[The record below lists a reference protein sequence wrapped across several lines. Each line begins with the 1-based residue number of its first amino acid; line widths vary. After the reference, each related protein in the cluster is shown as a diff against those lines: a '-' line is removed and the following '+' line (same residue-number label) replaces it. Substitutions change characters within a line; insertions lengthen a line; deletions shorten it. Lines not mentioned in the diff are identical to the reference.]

1 MDDLVRVAVAPNEA
15 EAEVICGL
23 LRSEGIKCFYRQTDM
38 AQAVY
43 EGSVP
48 SAGWQEV
55 VVVAGDAERAREIL
69 AAAS

>member
-1 MDDLVRVAVAPNEA
+1 MEDLRRVAVAPNEA

-23 LRSEGIKCFYRQTDM
+23 LRTDGIKCFYRQTDI

-55 VVVAGDAERAREIL
+55 VVATEDAARAREIL